1 MRRGHTLIDTYK
13 DEAPPSFQNNFTAGL
28 KTEFTGLNFPPN
40 ACTETFDCVFE
51 MQGDVTRRPGVDLEL
66 HYTTNTVD
74 RTSKAIN
81 SYHWLNAGG
90 DGETQVYVLQIGSTI
105 YFYESSNA
113 TIASPLSTQLLMS
126 TIDLSSFLAAGS
138 SNDPSEIECQFSDGN
153 GYLFIYHPYCDP
165 VVCTFS
171 GGSINGQA
179 VDIKTRDF
187 TGYPEP
193 GVGVNFRSQTL
204 TAEHNYNLQNQG
216 WTKGALWSVSVPYL
230 TNGPLFI
237 EDISTHVIL
246 PITNYTFTIPSG
258 LTIVNGTPVSISAP
272 ITFVGLDSQGDIV
285 PVSNTFTGLA
295 TVVSYTGTSLV
306 LSLDTVLEFT
316 WPYGIFNTGPNPQST
331 GGTWNLSSSNQ
342 VDLIDTWFTA
352 EGNYPSNADVWWTF
366 KNSSNVFDPATTVFE
381 VPVASSPAPSGHF
394 IVDAF
399 NQQQIVV
406 SGISGLTQIGTSVR
420 PKTGA
425 WFQGRVWY
433 AGVDAS
439 QAAAGDQNYYT
450 WTESIYFSQIVTDS
464 TQFGL
469 CYQVDDPT
477 DENLFNILPSD
488 GGVINIQG
496 AGSIYKL
503 FPMQNGMLV
512 FAANGIWFLTGSTG
526 IGFAANDYTITKIS
540 AVRSI
545 SSTSF
550 VDVQGLPIFWN
561 EEGIYAVE
569 PAQQGLGLTVN
580 PLTVGT
586 IRSFY
591 NDIPYDSK
599 RYARGSYDPVN
610 YILQWVYRSTEES
623 SVTDR
628 YQFDSILNLNTFTKA
643 FYPWTVSSGLISG
656 VQSPY
661 IHDVKYVTNPG
672 GENAPEG
679 MLKYVCS
686 VSSGGSYNFSFA
698 EFSDLTYV
706 DWDYATETIGLG
718 YDSYFVTGY
727 QLDGQGIRKWQPTYI
742 LIHSRSPEPSAY
754 TLQGIWNF
762 ATDPN
767 SGAYSSIQ
775 VINVNKPYHG
785 MVTRRHRIR
794 GHGYVLQ
801 MKVSSVD
808 SLPFDI
814 MGWSQSSTMQAG
826 V

>member
-40 ACTETFDCVFE
+40 ACTETYDCVFE

-66 HYTTNTVD
+66 NYSTMSVD
-74 RTSKAIN
+74 RTNKAIN
-81 SYHWLNAGG
+81 SYRWLNAGG
-90 DGETQVYVLQIGSTI
+90 DGETQVYVLQIGSTL
-105 YFYESSNA
+105 YFYESSEA
-113 TIASPLSTQLLMS
+113 TISNPLSTQVLAS
-126 TIDLSSFLAAGS
+126 TISLLGYVATGS
-138 SNDPSEIECQFSDGN
+138 SNDPSAVECQFSDGN
-153 GYLFIYHPYCDP
+153 GFLFVYHPYCDP
-165 VVCTFS
+165 ISCTFS
-171 GGSINGQA
+171 AGVITASKIQ
-179 VDIKTRDF
+179 VQVRDF
-187 TGYPEP
+187 SGFPEL
-193 GVGVNFRSQTL
+193 GVPVNFRSNNL
-204 TAEHNYNLQNQG
+204 TNEHNYNLQNQG
-216 WTKGALWSVSVPYL
+216 WTKGSLWSAVSND
-230 TNGPLFI
+230 TNKFTVTPLSNGFTF
-237 EDISTHVIL
+237 DINTGSQTFTVASG
-246 PITNYTFTIPSG
+246 ITGINVGDAANLSVAVNYTEYVPGGHANYPETAT
-258 LTIVNGTPVSISAP
+258 LTANGTV
-272 ITFVGLDSQGDIV
+272 T
-285 PVSNTFTGLA
+285 
-295 TVVSYTGTSLV
+295 SYSGTSLV
-306 LSLDTVLEFT
+306 INISTATNIDA
-316 WPYGIFNTGPNPQST
+316 TGST
-331 GGTWNLSSSNQ
+331 YTFVSTDSAAWTIASSNQ
-342 VDLIDTWFTA
+342 KDLIDTWFA
-352 EGNYPSNADVWWTF
+352 AIANYPANSDVWWNYKDST
-366 KNSSNVFDPATTVFE
+366 NVFNPATTVYE
-381 VPVASSPAPSGHF
+381 IPVASSPAPPGHF
-394 IVDAF
+394 ILNAF
-399 NQQQIVV
+399 NQTRTAV
-406 SGISGLTQIGTSVR
+406 SGISSLTDTLTNTRPRTGT
-420 PKTGA
+420 

-439 QAAAGDQNYYT
+439 QVASGDQSYST
-450 WTESIYFSQIVTDS
+450 WTENIYFSQIVTDPS
-464 TQFGL
+464 MFGL
-469 CYQVDDPT
+469 CYQTNDPT
-477 DENLFNILPSD
+477 DESLFNLLPSD
-488 GGVINIQG
+488 GGVVVIQG
-496 AGSIYKL
+496 AGAIYKL

-512 FAANGIWFLTGSTG
+512 FAANGVWFITGSTG
-526 IGFAANDYTITKIS
+526 IGFAANDYTVTKIS

-610 YILQWVYRSTEES
+610 YILQWIYRSTEES
-623 SVTDR
+623 SVTSR

-643 FYPWTVSSGLISG
+643 FYPWTISSGLING

-679 MLKYVCS
+679 MLKYVSS
-686 VSSGGSYNFSFA
+686 VSSMGSYAFSFS

-706 DWDYATETIGLG
+706 DWDYATETTGLS
-718 YDSYFVTGY
+718 YDSYFITGY
-727 QLDGQGIRKWQPTYI
+727 QLDGQGIRKWQPTYV
-742 LIHSRSPEPSAY
+742 LIHSRSPSPTAY

-767 SGAYSSIQ
+767 SGAYSSRQ
-775 VINVNKPYHG
+775 TININKPYHG

-801 MKVSSVD
+801 MKVSSVNN
-808 SLPFDI
+808 LPFDI